1 MPRGVEQEPQRK
13 PLDELRSRL
22 DRFNHASFKVDSMIK
37 DPGGEPWPKGL
48 NLNEIPDGEH
58 YLETAVRVGE
68 ITKRLKI
75 KTQPILEQKRYAVYS
90 EIGDRISQ
98 AERNVKK
105 VAELADLGIFGARGE
120 EILKRAQSAMKD
132 LKKETH
138 PEGTGRSVQFISTE
152 GLRREPEK
160 RTKTKDIGGDEG
172 ELYEVFLRGIEQYL
186 QDYPAPYNMDDL
198 AFVTGRNRSGLS
210 KNKSLVE
217 DAKSFGIELKRGKG
231 RKNKL
236 SSEEFRQLAIKIGS
250 PNPRMSKA
258 ARRTKPGLEVEPVF
272 DHVFVPGETEDDK
285 REEKQIIQTYIDTN
299 PQYFYSAKDLYRAVG
314 RSNGSL
320 KPKQLEAIMGRH
332 GIIPSNKRTHKYR
345 IRPSQFMEIAL
356 DIGFP
361 RISKSHT
368 HPAQGVQREENGQQ
382 GYVQP
387 RTDVIAEKGVVLPG
401 ELPERVDGEEATPQK
416 HRHFLKLVAL
426 KVPYQSEEE
435 RKEREKRINEKEEE
449 KIDRA
454 ERDFKVLVSE
464 AIVTHI
470 SIGAFW
476 ELDGD
481 IAKFLARHLSNG
493 TRFDL
498 LEGVDR
504 QQQLKEILMDSLIEI
519 ITEFSNPDTI
529 RSIEFGQVLCNG
541 REKKI
546 MGALKQLIDSGKGA
560 GYIARSACAHF
571 SIPIPDEYKNGQSV
585 LDLSRDTGK
594 DSEQDGTA
602 RKRGRGTSWDNS
614 GRGRCAPYTPTQA
627 GFVRPR
633 KGQAG
638 QKR

>member
-1 MPRGVEQEPQRK
+1 M
-13 PLDELRSRL
+13 
-22 DRFNHASFKVDSMIK
+22 
-37 DPGGEPWPKGL
+37 
-48 NLNEIPDGEH
+48 
-58 YLETAVRVGE
+58 
-68 ITKRLKI
+68 
-75 KTQPILEQKRYAVYS
+75 
-90 EIGDRISQ
+90 
-98 AERNVKK
+98 
-105 VAELADLGIFGARGE
+105 
-120 EILKRAQSAMKD
+120 
-132 LKKETH
+132 
-138 PEGTGRSVQFISTE
+138 
-152 GLRREPEK
+152 
-160 RTKTKDIGGDEG
+160 
-172 ELYEVFLRGIEQYL
+172 
-186 QDYPAPYNMDDL
+186 
-198 AFVTGRNRSGLS
+198 
-210 KNKSLVE
+210 
-217 DAKSFGIELKRGKG
+217 
-231 RKNKL
+231 
-236 SSEEFRQLAIKIGS
+236 
-250 PNPRMSKA
+250 
-258 ARRTKPGLEVEPVF
+258 
-272 DHVFVPGETEDDK
+272 
-285 REEKQIIQTYIDTN
+285 
-299 PQYFYSAKDLYRAVG
+299 YRAVG

>member
-1 MPRGVEQEPQRK
+1 MGVEQGPK
-13 PLDELRSRL
+13 PLPLRELRNRL
-22 DRFNHASFKVDSMIK
+22 DRFNCASFKVDSMIK
-37 DPGGEPWPKGL
+37 DPGGESWPQLL
-48 NLNEIPDGEH
+48 NLNKIEDSEN
-58 YLETAVRVGE
+58 YLKTAVRIGE
-68 ITKRLKI
+68 ISERLKI
-75 KTQPILEQKRYAVYS
+75 QTQPTLEQKRYEVYD
-90 EIGDRISQ
+90 EIENRISQ
-98 AERNVKK
+98 AEENARRIT
-105 VAELADLGIFGARGE
+105 ELADQGVFGGNTR
-120 EILKRAQSAMKD
+120 EILARAQESLGD
-132 LKKETH
+132 LRREDSQIEGRQDITDQRVQEAAIPQDEAFLQRIEEYLQNH
-138 PEGTGRSVQFISTE
+138 PPPYDMNDLALATGRSRSS
-152 GLRREPEK
+152 LS
-160 RTKTKDIGGDEG
+160 
-172 ELYEVFLRGIEQYL
+172 GI
-186 QDYPAPYNMDDL
+186 
-198 AFVTGRNRSGLS
+198 
-210 KNKSLVE
+210 KSLGYAAE
-217 DAKSFGIELKRGKG
+217 SLGIDLKRGRGK
-231 RKNKL
+231 RNRFNAEDL
-236 SSEEFRQLAIKIGS
+236 RQLAIKIGS